1 MRCPKCG
8 ARIPRGSNV
17 CFKCGTNTRQI
28 KEASHQAVKE
38 ARANYDYD
46 KIVLTTAFPSD
57 LSYVKTLLM
66 CIFLGLFG
74 GHYFYV
80 KRNIPGI
87 IYLVITLVFLAFILI
102 PGFVTGFAEGTMPI
116 YTNPFLNFLFIVS
129 CMAEAVIVVFWITDI
144 IKVATKH
151 FNVPVVLKE
160 K

>member
-28 KEASHQAVKE
+28 TEASHKAVRE
-38 ARANYDYD
+38 AKANYEND
-46 KIVLTTAFPSD
+46 KIVLTTAFPKD

-66 CIFLGLFG
+66 CIFLGVFG

-80 KRNIPGI
+80 KRNVPGI
-87 IYLVITLVFLAFILI
+87 IYLAITLVFLMFILI
-102 PGFVTGFAEGTMPI
+102 PGFITGFEEGTMPV
-116 YTNPFLNFLFIVS
+116 YTNPIANFLFIVS
-129 CMAEAVIVVFWITDI
+129 CMAEAVIIVLWITDI